1 MSSSLDLF
9 NSLMPFF
16 QMMAAINL
24 GLLFIDRKS
33 GVVRFQN
40 MIYDYIQD
48 KVKPTLNRAGE
59 LTRVCREDVCMKKEN
74 GPRMIALARTIRS
87 EKEAFANNFDTFL

>member
-48 KVKPTLNRAGE
+48 KVKPAY
-59 LTRVCREDVCMKKEN
+59 
-74 GPRMIALARTIRS
+74 
-87 EKEAFANNFDTFL
+87 